1 MHEHSLPCLG
11 PHGFHRVHYY
21 EWGEPDND
29 RVLICVHGLTRNGRD
44 FDSLAR
50 AMSRHYRVL
59 CPDIVGRGR
68 SGWLTHKEDYGYPLY
83 CSDMA
88 TLIARSGARTVDW
101 VGTSMGGIIGMLL
114 ASQPGA
120 PIGKLVMNDVGAFI
134 PASAVDRLKTYV
146 GKDPSFGSLEEAES
160 YLRFVS
166 APFGPLTDE
175 QWRHLAGS
183 SFSQRGNGQ
192 WGLLYDPAIANAFS
206 GPPIDVDL
214 WAYWDR
220 IRCPTL
226 VLRGADSDLL
236 LHETAVEMTT
246 RGPKPKIVEFAGV
259 GHAPMLM
266 AEDQI
271 GAVQEFLLSDEHPV
285 TNKS

>member
-1 MHEHSLPCLG
+1 MREHSLPCLG

-21 EWGEPDND
+21 EWGEPDNG

-88 TLIARSGARTVDW
+88 TLIARSGAQTVDW

-120 PIGKLVMNDVGAFI
+120 PIGKLVVNDVGAFI
-134 PASAVDRLKTYV
+134 PATAVNRLKTYV
-146 GKDPSFGSLEEAES
+146 GKDPSFASFEEAEG

-183 SFSQRGNGQ
+183 SFSQRDNGQ
-192 WGLLYDPAIANAFS
+192 WGLVYDPAIANAFS
-206 GPPIDVDL
+206 GPPVDVDL

-220 IRCPTL
+220 IRRPTL

-236 LHETAVEMTT
+236 LHKTAVEMTT
-246 RGPKPKIVEFAGV
+246 RGPKPRVVEFAGV

-266 AEDQI
+266 TEDQI
-271 GAVQEFLLSDEHPV
+271 GVVQEFLLSDEHAV
-285 TNKS
+285 TSNS